1 VLTVLLLLL
10 PLSRVFAELDDPDLR
25 KSSITGQAVKLKN
38 LSPERFFETEF
49 YESSSAAD
57 DCTAK
62 GNIRTKQ
69 HMLHLLATHA
79 AYHTH

>member
-1 VLTVLLLLL
+1 MLTLLLLLL

-25 KSSITGQAVKLKN
+25 KSSITGQAVKLMN

-49 YESSSAAD
+49 YEFSSAAD